1 MTDSVARDVVSLAA
15 IKEASPGS
23 VTTTDVIRVVL
34 IEDDD
39 NYRQALAEDLS
50 DRGFSVQCF
59 ADGASFLQSLDAAR
73 DADVVLL
80 DWGLPQISGIDLLP
94 QMRRRG
100 IRLPV
105 VFLTGRSFVKEE
117 SLALERGAADFI
129 DKARGVDVLAKR
141 LERVVK
147 AVINPVGPV
156 SVEKSIVVGKLVLKP
171 TISRAYWNEIDVGLT
186 VGEYKTVELLASHAD
201 RYATYRAIYDCI
213 HYAGFIAGSGEH
225 GYRSNVRSNIKRIR
239 IKFHACDPDFDEI
252 QNYVAVGYRWK
263 KPA

>member
-23 VTTTDVIRVVL
+23 VTTTNVIRVVL

-141 LERVVK
+141 LERVVE
-147 AVINPVGPV
+147 AAINPVGPV

-171 TISRAYWNEIDVGLT
+171 TISRAYWNEVDVGLT
-186 VGEYKTVELLASHAD
+186 VGEYKTVDLLASHAG
-201 RYATYRAIYDCI
+201 RYVTYRSIYDCI
-213 HYAGFIAGSGEH
+213 HYAGFVAGSGDH

-239 IKFHACDPDFDEI
+239 AKFHACDPDFDEI
-252 QNYVAVGYRWK
+252 QNYMGFGYCWK

>member
-59 ADGASFLQSLDAAR
+59 ADGASFLQSPDAAR

-80 DWGLPQISGIDLLP
+80 DWGLPQTSGIDLLP
-94 QMRRRG
+94 QLRRLG

-105 VFLTGRSFVKEE
+105 VFLTGCSAAQNE
-117 SLALERGAADFI
+117 SLAFEKGASDFV
-129 DKARGVDVLAKR
+129 DKARGVDILARR
-141 LERVVK
+141 LRRARSGFARSPAGEFHVRS
-147 AVINPVGPV
+147 ASGQFLPGLLC
-156 SVEKSIVVGKLVLKP
+156 SIESSASWLQCNSNRRRLSSYLLD
-171 TISRAYWNEIDVGLT
+171 TT
-186 VGEYKTVELLASHAD
+186 LASCHASNLSIGL
-201 RYATYRAIYDCI
+201 RY
-213 HYAGFIAGSGEH
+213 S
-225 GYRSNVRSNIKRIR
+225 
-239 IKFHACDPDFDEI
+239 
-252 QNYVAVGYRWK
+252 
-263 KPA
+263 